1 MGGQVMDVGQEAGTT
16 ELLQFLYACPVG
28 LMEFSRD
35 GDIALINPLAMQ
47 LLIPLSPEGFA
58 SNFYSLAEAYAPE
71 LRNMVDNFSP
81 NQGTICEN
89 QHILV
94 RPGSKQTGTEARVLS
109 CTIVKLAAN
118 RLIASLADV
127 SKQVAQAKRL
137 SQAETWFAS
146 LLGGI
151 NDFATLSVDEDGII
165 IDAGGSMFRQSGFT
179 ASETIGLE
187 LESFTAHSEGFTSI
201 SVVDQIAI
209 AKQQGWYLSEGW
221 QRKKG
226 GEAYWSQR
234 LISMRNDADPAD
246 TGPAVYTA
254 VIRDVTQHKS
264 DTTKLLH
271 MLRNDYLTGAWNRAF
286 FFEAGE
292 AECIR
297 AERYRQPLAI
307 IAIDLDHFKK
317 INDKY
322 GHAVGDKV
330 LVAFSQICRTLL
342 RPNDM
347 FARVGGEEFAVLLP
361 STDVEGA
368 ANIAERISS
377 ALAAMRLN
385 IDDQTIA
392 VTASFGCMQMHPQAS
407 NLAAMLA
414 VADALLYKAKD
425 AGRNR
430 VEAALTLEAA

>member
-1 MGGQVMDVGQEAGTT
+1 MDPGQEAETT

-47 LLIPLSPEGFA
+47 LLMPLSPEGFA
-58 SNFYSLAEAYAPE
+58 VNFYSLMESFAPE

-81 NQGTICEN
+81 NQGTICDN

-109 CTIVKLAAN
+109 CTIVRLAAN
-118 RLIASLADV
+118 RFIASLADV

-137 SQAETWFAS
+137 SQAETWLAS
-146 LLGGI
+146 LLDGI
-151 NDFATLSVDEDGII
+151 NDFATLSVDEHGII
-165 IDAGGSMFRQSGFT
+165 IGADGSMFRQSGFA

-187 LESFTAHSEGFTSI
+187 LESFTAHSEGFETI

-234 LISMRNDADPAD
+234 LISVRNDADPAD
-246 TGPAVYTA
+246 LRPAAYTA
-254 VIRDVTQHKS
+254 LIRDVTRHKS
-264 DTTKLLH
+264 DTGKLLH
-271 MLRNDYLTGAWNRAF
+271 MLRKDYLTGAWNRAH

-297 AERYRQPLAI
+297 AERYGQPLAM
-307 IAIDLDHFKK
+307 IAIDIDHFKK
-317 INDKY
+317 VNDTY
-322 GHAVGDKV
+322 GHAVGDDV
-330 LVAFSQICRTLL
+330 LMAFSQICTNLL

-347 FARVGGEEFAVLLP
+347 IARVGGEEFAILLP
-361 STDVEGA
+361 STDAEGA
-368 ANIAERISS
+368 ANIAKRIRS
-377 ALAAMRLN
+377 ALAAMRLHAG
-385 IDDQTIA
+385 DHTIT

-407 NLAAMLA
+407 SLAEMLA
-414 VADALLYKAKD
+414 VADTLLYKAKH

-430 VEAALTLEAA
+430 VEADLTLEAA